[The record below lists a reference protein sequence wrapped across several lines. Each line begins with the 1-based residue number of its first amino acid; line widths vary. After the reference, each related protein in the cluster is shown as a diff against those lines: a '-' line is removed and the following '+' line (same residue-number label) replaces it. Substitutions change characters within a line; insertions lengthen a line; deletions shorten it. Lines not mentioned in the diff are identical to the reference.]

1 MNMNEKMGNTERSA
15 TTWNRFCEMVRKANS
30 RRSHSDLEFYTRSAV
45 PALITMQSLI
55 RQEQL

>member
-1 MNMNEKMGNTERSA
+1 MMYRKMQDSERSFN
-15 TTWNRFCEMVRKANS
+15 TVNRFFEMVRKTNS

-45 PALITMQSLI
+45 PALLTMQSLI